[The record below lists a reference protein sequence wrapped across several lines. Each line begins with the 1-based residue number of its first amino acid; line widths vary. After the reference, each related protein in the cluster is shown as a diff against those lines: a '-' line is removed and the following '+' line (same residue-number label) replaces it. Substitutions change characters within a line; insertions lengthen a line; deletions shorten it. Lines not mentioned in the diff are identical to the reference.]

1 MALENK
7 KLGLATQNAAV
18 ADGTA
23 CLWLGN
29 GQGDIV
35 GSALALPE
43 ASSGARKLCLM
54 QQTLGVIEQE
64 KSPNNRSKKKDLA
77 QKVGVTEQENSAL

>member
-1 MALENK
+1 M
-7 KLGLATQNAAV
+7 
-18 ADGTA
+18 
-23 CLWLGN
+23 GN

-64 KSPNNRSKKKDLA
+64 KSPNNKSKNKIWRK
-77 QKVGVTEQENSAL
+77 KVGVTEQENSALSSKQLGVVEQEKSPNKM